1 MKLSE
6 SINNERFSCRIN
18 GKSFDLEW
26 IREGHRNYPLISRAP
41 SYSALHLL
49 ADHASKFAA
58 FENSQLEMP
67 SQTKREHL
75 QSGSEN
81 DGGNLSVVVVED
93 QTKPPSTVTP
103 AIFGISKKDLKR
115 SIDMV
120 TAQHS
125 QSKKKHFHLKPPP
138 PPPNAKIQ
146 HLYQTLNTK
155 RPRKPFAK
163 KSSSKTKV
171 SSNKQSPVNQ
181 MASSSSLAPSS
192 RLQFSSYSS
201 MMPSLSS
208 LGEKFVDGV
217 ELQKHLTSQTSH
229 LMPPPMSPILKLN
242 PYTQSSSL
250 PTTSS
255 SKNLLKINHMQPLE
269 PQAHYIPN
277 NRLKSGSEILNE
289 QIHHYQQQ
297 QQQQPSRARSGRSK
311 STSSKAGNY
320 SQKYSSNGASLMRN
334 NSTDHIPDPQIIF
347 NTSSTLS
354 TTKNMEPLP
363 SNLELTV
370 PIESNDMDLSPAI
383 TSPLQ
388 LLSTAASCT
397 PKLKVNTLS
406 SSQISNLQQFHH
418 SAQPLPLSSLP
429 ASTNTVSAAL
439 TSTII
444 NHHQQAKP
452 NIQNRAIKIIP
463 ANAKLIKAHQQSTSD
478 YLNKSPQQTIIAA
491 ATPSKFKIQKIQLVM
506 NKNQDSTNLS
516 PSATIVSGKA
526 GQLVLSGKGGITNTY
541 QVSNNISSSVVNNS
555 GQKSPYTIINSGGK
569 ATVTAATAPKV
580 IVQTIDRNQFTQ
592 KDSIDILESQRI
604 TENTPIDFFLPVVT
618 VASSLPSS
626 SSSSSTPII
635 SFPKVIIPTS
645 NNSSATAPKQIK
657 LKLSPG
663 NIVNSKMFK
672 NLKIQRNINTK
683 GFTVLNTSQIVQI
696 QSIPSSAQQIVAS
709 TNESTKTDWEQE
721 LDDAN
726 RSKAHLQIDDNNMII
741 EESTEEVEHLNE
753 ESSSTVYGKILTL
766 FKNSKI

>member
-1 MKLSE
+1 M
-6 SINNERFSCRIN
+6 
-18 GKSFDLEW
+18 EW

-67 SQTKREHL
+67 SQTKREQL
-75 QSGSEN
+75 LSAGEN
-81 DGGNLSVVVVED
+81 DAVVVVED
-93 QTKPPSTVTP
+93 QTKPPTTSTP

-120 TAQHS
+120 ASAQHS
-125 QSKKKHFHLKPPP
+125 QQSKKKHFHLKPP

-163 KSSSKTKV
+163 KSSSKAT
-171 SSNKQSPVNQ
+171 KQSPVNL
-181 MASSSSLAPSS
+181 MASSSMAPSS
-192 RLQFSSYSS
+192 RLQFSYPS

-229 LMPPPMSPILKLN
+229 LMPPPMSPILK
-242 PYTQSSSL
+242 PYTQSSL
-250 PTTSS
+250 PTTSN
-255 SKNLLKINHMQPLE
+255 SKNLLKINQMQPIE

-277 NRLKSGSEILNE
+277 NRLNKSGEILNE
-289 QIHHYQQQ
+289 QIHHY
-297 QQQQPSRARSGRSK
+297 QQQPSRARSGRSK

-334 NSTDHIPDPQIIF
+334 NSIDHIPDPQIIF
-347 NTSSTLS
+347 NTSSTTLM
-354 TTKNMEPLP
+354 TTKSMDPLP
-363 SNLELTV
+363 SNLELTL
-370 PIESNDMDLSPAI
+370 PIESNEMDLSPAI

-418 SAQPLPLSSLP
+418 STTQLPLTSLP
-429 ASTNTVSAAL
+429 Q
-439 TSTII
+439 TITTTATTA
-444 NHHQQAKP
+444 NQQAKP

-478 YLNKSPQQTIIAA
+478 YLNKSQTQQTILAA
-491 ATPSKFKIQKIQLVM
+491 TTPSKFKIQKIQLVM
-506 NKNQDSTNLS
+506 NKNQDTANLS

-541 QVSNNISSSVVNNS
+541 QVSNSSSSSNVVNNS
-555 GQKSPYTIINSGGK
+555 GQKSPYTIINTINTGGSK
-569 ATVTAATAPKV
+569 TITTTSATAPKV
-580 IVQTIDRNQFTQ
+580 IVQTIDKSQFTTQ
-592 KDSIDILESQRI
+592 KEDILESQRI
-604 TENTPIDFFLPVVT
+604 TENTPIDFLPVVT
-618 VASSLPSS
+618 VASSSS
-626 SSSSSTPII
+626 SSSSSTPTI
-635 SFPKVIIPTS
+635 SFPKVMIPTS

-696 QSIPSSAQQIVAS
+696 QSIPSIQQVSTTSSSNSSSSSSGAS

-726 RSKAHLQIDDNNMII
+726 RTKAAENNLQNDDNNMII
-741 EESTEEVEHLNE
+741 EESTEEVENIGE
-753 ESSSTVYGKILTL
+753 ENSATVVYGKIA
-766 FKNSKI
+766 FFNF